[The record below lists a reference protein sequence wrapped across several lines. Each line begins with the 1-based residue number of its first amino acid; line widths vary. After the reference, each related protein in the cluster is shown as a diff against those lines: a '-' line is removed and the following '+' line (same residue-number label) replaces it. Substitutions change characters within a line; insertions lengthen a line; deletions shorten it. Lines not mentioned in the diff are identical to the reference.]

1 MDPRAYRI
9 AQEFVRAQVRQVRAK
24 GELWQ
29 EFLDELYEGGQK
41 QVRNTNKDTQERFP
55 TVKAVTLLK
64 NDAGFYKLLQG
75 QFARWRQQRE
85 EGGAKQ
91 EGVQEEA
98 PKKPQTP
105 PPPPKPKKPQT
116 PEEITARNV
125 DIVKNGKEVA
135 RIPLSSGGR
144 DAEDGINESFIVQL
158 KKDGQTQNFI
168 HKPAKGETPHIRIG
182 IPAGQYHSRE
192 QATYSID
199 AMMGGQGVVPVT
211 HTRGND
217 DGSYQLWAK
226 GAKAMHSKDLDHLI
240 DKVPVEDLEKSPDF
254 QRLNVMDLLLGH
266 EDRHRGNLLYHFD
279 GDETPEN
286 LRFIAIDNGL
296 SMADP
301 AESADYRVYENPFLL
316 MHTDRKAK
324 EDRTPEEQKTS
335 DEFEKKGNDAVA
347 KSLSNI
353 TPKLH
358 KQIKSLDLPKVAMAM
373 TSAGVD
379 GENAVRAALV
389 RIAAVQEDPKI
400 FEGILD
406 RHDGDLN
413 AAWRDFQ
420 HLSGQGDDLLWRAGA
435 DREAEIDAAVAKSRP
450 RGGWVKG
457 MSSDDTFK
465 AMKELGEWGQDV
477 DPEADTAKPDQ
488 PKTAPD
494 KPVPSLPKTAPDLP
508 NRGIP
513 GKVAFNV
520 RDRWFM
526 SFVKIARG
534 RTLTI
539 SEVNPR
545 NQKKRVV
552 GVFELDR
559 HNKVKESYKDHRFRR
574 DIERGIRLLGRK
586 FVPSDGP
593 KFMGALEKVYG
604 PRSLYDVKRT

>member
-9 AQEFVRAQVRQVRAK
+9 AQEFVRTQVRQVQAK

-29 EFLDELYEGGQK
+29 EFLNELYEGGQK
-41 QVRNTNKDTQERFP
+41 QVRNTNKETQEQFP
-55 TVKAVTLLK
+55 TVKTVTLLR

-75 QFARWRQQRE
+75 QFARWRQQRG
-85 EGGAKQ
+85 EGGGKP

-98 PKKPQTP
+98 PKQ
-105 PPPPKPKKPQT
+105 KKPQT

-135 RIPLSSGGR
+135 RIVLSSGGR
-144 DAEDGINESFIVQL
+144 GAEDGINESFIVQL

-199 AMMGGQGVVPVT
+199 AMMGGRGVVPVT
-211 HTRGND
+211 HTRGKD

-240 DKVPVEDLEKSPDF
+240 DKVPVEDLEKSPSF
-254 QRLNVMDLLLGH
+254 QRVNVMDLLLGH
-266 EDRHRGNLLYHFD
+266 EDRHRGNLLYRFD

-286 LRFIAIDNGL
+286 LQFIAIDNGL

-301 AESADYRVYENPFLL
+301 AEDRDYRVYESPFLT
-316 MHTDRKAK
+316 MHKERTGKDDRS
-324 EDRTPEEQKTS
+324 PEEQKTA
-335 DEFEKKGNDAVA
+335 DEFVKKGNDAVA

-353 TPKLH
+353 TPELH
-358 KQIKSLDLPKVAMAM
+358 KQIKSLDLSKVATAM

-379 GENAVRAALV
+379 GKNAVRAALV

-406 RHDGDLN
+406 RHDGDLGT
-413 AAWRDFQ
+413 AWRDFQ

-435 DREAEIDAAVAKSRP
+435 DRETEINAAVAQSKP
-450 RGGWVKG
+450 QGGWVKG

-465 AMKELGEWGQDV
+465 AMAELEKWGQDV
-477 DPEADTAKPDQ
+477 DSEADTAKPE
-488 PKTAPD
+488 PKAAPD
-494 KPVPSLPKTAPDLP
+494 KPVPDLPKTAPNIP

-513 GKVAFNV
+513 GKVALNV
-520 RDRWFM
+520 RDRWLV
-526 SFVKIARG
+526 SFVKLARG

-545 NQKKRVV
+545 NQRKRVV

-559 HNKVKESYKDHRFRR
+559 DNKVKESYKDHRFRR
-574 DIERGIRLLGRK
+574 DIQRGIRLLGRK